1 MLLQN
6 VERFRSHQ
14 EKEKIPEKICHGLVE
29 VKALAKLSNK
39 VGSNIQHCSTKQVTG
54 ASWC

>member
-14 EKEKIPEKICHGLVE
+14 EKEQIPEKICHGLVE
-29 VKALAKLSNK
+29 VNIIDEALSQQDNARVQVLKERRKYK
-39 VGSNIQHCSTKQVTG
+39 VV
-54 ASWC
+54 